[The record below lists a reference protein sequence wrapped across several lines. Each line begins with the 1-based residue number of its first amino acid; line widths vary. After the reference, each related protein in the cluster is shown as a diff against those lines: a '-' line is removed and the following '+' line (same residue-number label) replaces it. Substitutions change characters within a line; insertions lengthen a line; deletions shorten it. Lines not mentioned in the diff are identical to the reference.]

1 MIINKKPTQSVSYV
15 HIGQGLC
22 HEKIP
27 SPPRPACPRL
37 LSFLCS
43 NRFTSKFLFHEEI
56 NHPSD
61 PPPSLLP
68 SFPPPGVD
76 LFLVLHS
83 PALLEIF
90 ALPEGSDVEGTVL
103 VSVGA
108 SAVDGQHLLLLE
120 REKGRG
126 MLSLNAFTASWKPV
140 SGDNI
145 YLELV

>member
-1 MIINKKPTQSVSYV
+1 MSRENT
-15 HIGQGLC
+15 L
-22 HEKIP
+22 
-27 SPPRPACPRL
+27 
-37 LSFLCS
+37 
-43 NRFTSKFLFHEEI
+43 
-56 NHPSD
+56 
-61 PPPSLLP
+61 PPPPCLP
-68 SFPPPGVD
+68 QASFFLVLKQVYEQVLVSRGNKPPVRPPPLPTPLVYPPGAD

-140 SGDNI
+140 SGGNI